1 MKTIK
6 LEDLFFKTIICGFY
20 LALFTKVFMF
30 IVGID

>member
-20 LALFTKVFMF
+20 LALFAKVFMF